1 MRSARDL
8 TLAYLESHPDDAGRV
23 LERLST
29 EDAIALLATLPVR
42 LSAPVIRQMLAPH
55 AARCLETLPLDATA
69 GIVAALGAQ
78 SGAAVLR
85 YLSPARRSGVLE
97 QLPTSSVVALRLV
110 LGYPED
116 TVGAWM
122 DPQAPAFAPDT
133 PIKTVTERLREIE
146 TTVNYV
152 YVVTPDHRLQGSVSL
167 SAVLRAGPKLTLA
180 QLMQPAHYALPAR
193 ASITA
198 VQRHDGWRHAH
209 ALPVVEQHDRF
220 IGVLNYT
227 ALLQTNRQPRSR
239 FPGMMNGVLAG
250 VGSSYWRAFS
260 GLVQFVVFV
269 LISTTQA
276 PENREDSHGK

>member
-1 MRSARDL
+1 MPSARDL
-8 TLAYLESHPDDAGRV
+8 TLAYLESHPDDAARV

-29 EDAIALLATLPVR
+29 EDTIALLATLPVY
-42 LSAPVIRQMLAPH
+42 LGAPLIRQMLAPH
-55 AARCLETLPLDATA
+55 AARCLDALPLDATA

-85 YLSPARRSGVLE
+85 YLSPARRGDVLE
-97 QLPTSSVVALRLV
+97 RLPTSSVVALRLV

-122 DPQAPAFAPDT
+122 DPQASAFAPDT
-133 PIKTVTERLREIE
+133 PIKTVIERLRDIE

-152 YVVTPDHRLQGSVSL
+152 YVVTPDHRLQGIVSL

-180 QLMQPAHYALPAR
+180 QLMQPANYSLPAR

-220 IGVLNYT
+220 VGVLNYT
-227 ALLQTNRQPRSR
+227 ALLQMNRQPQSK
-239 FPGMMNGVLAG
+239 FPGMMNSAFAG
-250 VGSSYWRAFS
+250 VGAGYWRAFS
-260 GLVQFVVFV
+260 GLVQFVVFL
-269 LISTTQA
+269 LITATQA
-276 PENREDSHGK
+276 PENREDAHGK